1 MGNKT
6 RGGGLLAL
14 GLAAAAYWVWGMKKE
29 DKDKVK
35 AKVAD
40 AGNRIKDRIPQ
51 DLKDKLDGFLNK
63 SKESTTA

>member
-14 GLAAAAYWVWGMKKE
+14 GLAAAAYWIWGMKKE

-40 AGNRIKDRIPQ
+40 AGNKIKEKIPQ
-51 DLKDKLDGFLNK
+51 DLKDKIDGLLNK
-63 SKESTTA
+63 SKGSTTS